1 MLAVARIDDILNK
14 LNDNAHVVVDLPS
27 NKEESIRCKA
37 LLIKKDSPFLELV
50 FLPNSWEVD
59 DLKIGANCNMAIE
72 HKGNTVNLIVR
83 LESITG
89 PRRLHFIAW
98 EPVSPETL
106 RDYFRVSTS
115 LPIEA
120 SYIAGPK
127 EINAQTWKITGTTID
142 LSGSGVLAL
151 FNEKPASNNRIQ
163 LIISI
168 PIGEIPV
175 VCLANVVRVYRLRQ
189 KRYQVAFHFEN
200 ISVKTRDLIVSFCLH
215 EERRQLRENVRT
227 GYSAVLLPDQRIR

>member
-1 MLAVARIDDILNK
+1 MARIDDILNK
-14 LNDNAHVVVDLPS
+14 LYDNAQVVVDLPS
-27 NKEESIRCKA
+27 YKDESIRCKA
-37 LLIKKDSPFLELV
+37 LLIKKETPQLELV
-50 FLPNSWEVD
+50 CVPNSWEDD
-59 DLKIGANCNMAIE
+59 DLKIGANCNMVIE
-72 HKGNTVNLIVR
+72 HKGDTVTLIAR
-83 LESITG
+83 LDNIAG
-89 PRRLHFIAW
+89 PRRLNFTAR

-127 EINAQTWKITGTTID
+127 EVNAQTWKLHGTTID

-151 FNEKPASNNRIQ
+151 FAEKPASNNRIQ

-168 PIGEIPV
+168 PNEETPV
-175 VCLANVVRVYRLRQ
+175 VCLANVVRTYRLRQ

-200 ISVKTRDLIVSFCLH
+200 ISAKTRDVIVSYCLH
-215 EERRQLRENVRT
+215 EERRQLRDHVRT
-227 GYSAVLLPDQRIR
+227 A